1 MSSFIEF
8 QALVLGKLC
17 SIEERISDI
26 EGVLGISRIP
36 STDDEPEQI
45 VAEAENVEKVNNDN
59 GFKDEISDFHKQLDD
74 IKSLFSESD
83 N

>member
-17 SIEERISDI
+17 SIEERISEI
-26 EGVLGISRIP
+26 EDVLGISRISP
-36 STDDEPEQI
+36 TDDEGGSIAPEPVKI
-45 VAEAENVEKVNNDN
+45 NDDN
-59 GFKDEISDFHKQLDD
+59 GLKDEISDFQKQLDD